1 MLLNAMNDHS
11 LSWKPQHST
20 CWVARRK
27 KTVIIQS
34 LKKKSHWDRLQQH
47 KANRNKRKKKSPLYS
62 I

>member
-34 LKKKSHWDRLQQH
+34 LKKNHIEIAYNNTKQTET
-47 KANRNKRKKKSPLYS
+47 NEKKTSPLYS

>member
-20 CWVARRK
+20 CWVARK
-27 KTVIIQS
+27 KNCNNTEFKEKITLRSLTTTQS
-34 LKKKSHWDRLQQH
+34 KPKQT
-47 KANRNKRKKKSPLYS
+47 KKKSPLYS